1 MSHKWKNDYNNDQ
14 KLKKLE
20 IIYNN
25 IRIKQQSRVTFLG
38 CILEETM
45 SGESMANKV
54 ISKVNVRLKFLHQ
67 KNKYLT
73 PTLRRLF
80 ATL

>member
-14 KLKKLE
+14 NLKKLE

-25 IRIKQQSRVTFLG
+25 ILIKQQSRVTYLD

-45 SGESMANKV
+45 SGESMTNKV
-54 ISKVNVRLKFLHQ
+54 MT
-67 KNKYLT
+67 NKAKLM
-73 PTLRRLF
+73 RD
-80 ATL
+80 